1 MHRKIILFELNE
13 VPWRIVDDHAAN
25 SPDGVMASILRRSR
39 QYVAV
44 AADSG
49 HLSPWRTWPSLH
61 RGVPDHVH
69 LISDLGQDRDAVD
82 EAYPPV
88 WRLLHDHGAS
98 VGVCCSLHSHPP
110 PDDMD
115 SYAFYL
121 PDAFAADDR
130 AHPRALSRFQAFNLS
145 MSRLSARNVDTS
157 ISWSQA
163 VRMLASAPALGFL
176 PKTYGAIAAQL
187 AAERRQPHRRSR
199 RRTLQSVL
207 AFDVFMTQ
215 LKRTT
220 PDFSTF
226 FTNHVAS
233 AMHRYWA
240 AAYPADYA
248 RPRPG
253 QRLAGELSRRDS
265 VGHARN
271 RAHARSPRRVRGRPP
286 RVRSLDRVKHGTG
299 RYFGQESRN
308 CGLPSGPGDF
318 HATSRDARRLL
329 AATARDASANQR
341 HGE

>member
-13 VPWRIVDDHAAN
+13 VPWRIVDDYAAR
-25 SPDGVMASILRRSR
+25 SPDGVMATILRRCR
-39 QYVAV
+39 QYVTV
-44 AADSG
+44 APDAG

-69 LISDLGQDRDAVD
+69 LISDLGQDRDAAD
-82 EAYPPV
+82 EAYPRCGGCFTITV
-88 WRLLHDHGAS
+88 RVS
-98 VGVCCSLHSHPP
+98 VCVAHSTHIRPRTTWTRRVLPP
-110 PDDMD
+110 RRVRGGRSSTSSRALEVSSVQPLDDPFVRPQRRHVD
-115 SYAFYL
+115 LVVPRGSHAPF
-121 PDAFAADDR
+121 
-130 AHPRALSRFQAFNLS
+130 PRALG
-145 MSRLSARNVDTS
+145 
-157 ISWSQA
+157 I
-163 VRMLASAPALGFL
+163 L

-226 FTNHVAS
+226 FSNHVAS

-240 AAYPADYA
+240 ATYPADYLDLDLDSDWLETHRDEIPWA
-248 RPRPG
+248 MRAPSACSPG
-253 QRLAGELSRRDS
+253 SS
-265 VGHARN
+265 
-271 RAHARSPRRVRGRPP
+271 RSPTPTPSTKSGPRQAWDRAQHWP
-286 RVRSLDRVKHGTG
+286 RVSKLRST
-299 RYFGQESRN
+299 F
-308 CGLPSGPGDF
+308 GPGDL

-341 HGE
+341 HGQ